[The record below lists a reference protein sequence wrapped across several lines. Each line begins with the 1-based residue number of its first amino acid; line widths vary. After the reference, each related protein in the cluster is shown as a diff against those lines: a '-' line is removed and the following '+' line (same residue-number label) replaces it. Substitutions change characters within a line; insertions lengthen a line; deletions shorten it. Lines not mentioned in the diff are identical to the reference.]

1 MTFSMGPKSGSATP
15 SPRKPRTTKKTGV
28 DEEITVPPGAFG
40 GGGARGRGR
49 PRKTVGN
56 MSTSTSKEANV
67 VEPAS
72 KKIKTEDGP
81 SPAPSPAPAFEIQ
94 IPASPSPVPFP
105 LKREDDS
112 SGLDTLR
119 KVKHEHA
126 PDSDS
131 MDNDRTLKQSTHHD
145 TKVKI
150 EETEAYAHCGR
161 EVNCA
166 GTGCGQP
173 RCSSCWGDW
182 DGEM

>member
-1 MTFSMGPKSGSATP
+1 MTFSMSPKSGSATP
-15 SPRKPRTTKKTGV
+15 SPRKPRTTKSGI
-28 DEEITVPPGAFG
+28 DEEGTGTGTPGASG
-40 GGGARGRGR
+40 GGGARRRGR

-56 MSTSTSKEANV
+56 ASASSSN

-72 KKIKTEDGP
+72 KRIKAEDGP
-81 SPAPSPAPAFEIQ
+81 SPALSPAPAFEIQ
-94 IPASPSPVPFP
+94 IPVSPSPVPFP

-112 SGLDTLR
+112 SGLDALR
-119 KVKHEHA
+119 KIKHKHA
-126 PDSDS
+126 RDWDA
-131 MDNDRTLKQSTHHD
+131 MDNDRTPKQSTRHD
-145 TKVKI
+145 AKVKI